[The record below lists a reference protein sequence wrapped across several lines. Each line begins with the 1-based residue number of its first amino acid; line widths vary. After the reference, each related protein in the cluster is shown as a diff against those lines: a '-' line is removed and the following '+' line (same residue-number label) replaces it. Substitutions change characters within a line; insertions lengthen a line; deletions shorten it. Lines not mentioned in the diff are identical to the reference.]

1 MVSAGMSKGQESTR
15 LLRVI
20 YVTHKLMTISS
31 AIQSNVTKTYAI
43 MTFFVVFVVLVGYVL
58 GHALGYGNSFMW
70 FAVLFSV
77 ISSVVSYYWG
87 DSLILALSH
96 ARPADRQR
104 DFDFFTLTENLAIA
118 AGLPKPRLYVIDDTA
133 LNAFA
138 TGRDP
143 QHAVIVATSGI
154 LASLERRELEG
165 VIAHELSHI
174 KNFDTRLMAVVAV
187 LVGTVAYL
195 ADIFLR
201 SLWWG
206 GRRDRDDDRGLGA
219 ILLVVG
225 IVLAIISPI
234 IAKLIQLAASRNRE
248 YLADVT
254 GAKLTRYPEGLAR
267 ALEKLGKDK
276 EVLEAATNATAH
288 LYITNPFK
296 GKNFGAWFA
305 NAFNT
310 HPPIADRI
318 KRLRAL

>member
-1 MVSAGMSKGQESTR
+1 
-15 LLRVI
+15 
-20 YVTHKLMTISS
+20 MTLSS
-31 AIQSNVTKTYAI
+31 AIQSNITKTYVI
-43 MTFFVVFVVLVGYVL
+43 MTVFVAFVVLIAYVF

-70 FAVLFSV
+70 FAVIFSV
-77 ISSVVSYYWG
+77 ISSWASYYWG
-87 DSLILALSH
+87 DSLILAMSS
-96 ARPADRQR
+96 ARPADRKR
-104 DFDFFTLTENLAIA
+104 DFDFFTVAENLSIA
-118 AGLPKPRLYVIDDTA
+118 AGIPKPRLYVIEDTA
-133 LNAFA
+133 MNAFA

-143 QHAVIVATSGI
+143 KHAIVVATTGI
-154 LASLERRELEG
+154 LSRLDRRELEG

-174 KNFDTRLMAVVAV
+174 KNYDTRLMAVVAV

-195 ADIFLR
+195 ADMFLR

-206 GRRDRDDDRGLGA
+206 GGRRSRDEDRGLAG
-219 ILLVVG
+219 ILMIVG
-225 IVLAIISPI
+225 IVLAILSPI
-234 IAKLIQLAASRNRE
+234 LATLIQMAASRNRE
-248 YLADVT
+248 YLADVS

-267 ALEKLGKDK
+267 ALEKLGRDK

-310 HPPIADRI
+310 HPPIEDRI